1 MTSTCTQKAKDFE
14 ARQQV
19 RADEIAAIE
28 KAVEILSSDDISG
41 AAEKHLPTMLQKVGK
56 ASAFAQ
62 LRAFIDKA
70 PSNQIRM
77 AAYLNDQANHLGS
90 RMLAMIAVR
99 AAEDP
104 FAKVK
109 TMIRDLITRLEEQ
122 RAEEA
127 KHNDWCKAELAEN
140 EGVRKKKTEAVDSLR
155 TQIDEL
161 TASINKIASEVTE
174 LTTQMA
180 ELDGNVAKE
189 TEIRQKE
196 KAENEVTIQDAKD
209 AQVAVQRALT
219 VLKEFYEQAGSA
231 LLQKK
236 QNPESPEVFSDEPYK
251 GMGAESGGVIGMLEV
266 IQSDFARLQSDTEAE
281 EAKNSSMHK
290 DFMQESAVI
299 KAQRKSDITHKSTM
313 KQNQEQQLT
322 DKQND
327 LASEQ

>member
-41 AAEKHLPTMLQKVGK
+41 AAEKHLPSMLQKAGK

-62 LRAFIDKA
+62 LRAVIDKA

-77 AAYLNDQANHLGS
+77 AAYLNDQATHLGS

-99 AAEDP
+99 SAEDP

-109 TMIRDLITRLEEQ
+109 KMIGDLITRLEEQ

-127 KHNDWCKAELAEN
+127 KHDGWCKTELAEN
-140 EGVRKKKTEAVDSLR
+140 EGVRKKK
-155 TQIDEL
+155 
-161 TASINKIASEVTE
+161 
-174 LTTQMA
+174 
-180 ELDGNVAKE
+180 
-189 TEIRQKE
+189 
-196 KAENEVTIQDAKD
+196 AENEVTIQDSKD

-327 LASEQ
+327 LASEQKELDAAEKYFDKLKPSCLDAGISFEEREARRQE

>member
-41 AAEKHLPTMLQKVGK
+41 AAEKHLPTMLQKAGK

-62 LRAFIDKA
+62 LRAVIDKA

-77 AAYLNDQANHLGS
+77 AAYLNDQATHLGS

-99 AAEDP
+99 SAEDP

-109 TMIRDLITRLEEQ
+109 KMIGDLITRLEEQ

-127 KHNDWCKAELAEN
+127 KHDGWCKTELAEN

-161 TASINKIASEVTE
+161 SASINKLASEVRSHNP
-174 LTTQMA
+174 
-180 ELDGNVAKE
+180 DG
-189 TEIRQKE
+189 
-196 KAENEVTIQDAKD
+196 
-209 AQVAVQRALT
+209 
-219 VLKEFYEQAGSA
+219 
-231 LLQKK
+231 
-236 QNPESPEVFSDEPYK
+236 
-251 GMGAESGGVIGMLEV
+251 
-266 IQSDFARLQSDTEAE
+266 
-281 EAKNSSMHK
+281 
-290 DFMQESAVI
+290 
-299 KAQRKSDITHKSTM
+299 
-313 KQNQEQQLT
+313 
-322 DKQND
+322 
-327 LASEQ
+327 